1 MISIK
6 YFWTTVS
13 VHKMNRCNC
22 IIGAEQKLFIDKKN
36 MKFQRKQKIIALPCR
51 SISISFFPKI
61 SIVTDCF

>member
-36 MKFQRKQKIIALPCR
+36 HEVSKK
-51 SISISFFPKI
+51 
-61 SIVTDCF
+61 TENNCFAM